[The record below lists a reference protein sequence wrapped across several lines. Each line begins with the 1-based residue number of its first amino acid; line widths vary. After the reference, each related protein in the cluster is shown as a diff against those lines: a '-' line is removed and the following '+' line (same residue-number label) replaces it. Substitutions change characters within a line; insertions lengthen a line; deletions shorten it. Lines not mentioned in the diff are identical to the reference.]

1 MATHHNRDR
10 YRSYCRTF
18 FAWSCSVMPGL
29 FIVPDSTFLASMQ
42 AMNRAI
48 QNPLFF
54 SCFFGVAILLPI
66 STFLSGPA
74 SYWQL
79 LAASVVYWTG
89 VMGIT
94 IFGNVPLNNRL
105 EASPLEAA
113 SSREMDKLRM
123 LFEKRWTRLNHIRTL
138 SSVIA
143 FVLVLTAVLY
153 S

>member
-1 MATHHNRDR
+1 
-10 YRSYCRTF
+10 
-18 FAWSCSVMPGL
+18 
-29 FIVPDSTFLASMQ
+29 
-42 AMNRAI
+42 MNRAI

-54 SCFFGVAILLPI
+54 SCFFGAAILLPI
-66 STFLSGPA
+66 STFLTEPA
-74 SYWQL
+74 SFWQL
-79 LAASVVYWTG
+79 LAASVIYWTG

-113 SSREMDKLRM
+113 SSGEIDKLRK

-143 FVLVLTAVLY
+143 FILVLTAVFY